1 MILKLIAVILATVLS
16 FRLIVRYIL
25 PMLGLYVVKKASKNM
40 EEKMKEKSQGQ
51 KIYQKGDTEIRL
63 KSNQNG
69 SSNSKTDDY
78 IDFEEVD

>member
-1 MILKLIAVILATVLS
+1 
-16 FRLIVRYIL
+16 
-25 PMLGLYVVKKASKNM
+25 M